1 MYCRFMQRGVHSFV
15 SSGVTEDIY
24 IPQFWGWSCG
34 FWLMGFGHRVLVMH
48 SAILRRRWTMGHF
61 VLFNRKNMAPPV
73 LLLSM
78 AAGLTGVQES

>member
-1 MYCRFMQRGVHSFV
+1 
-15 SSGVTEDIY
+15 
-24 IPQFWGWSCG
+24 
-34 FWLMGFGHRVLVMH
+34 MGFGHRVLVMH